1 MAVCQRVCVCV
12 CVCVYCLAIQMGR
25 PSKSRS
31 DTSTNAPYDQ
41 RSTSPVNLSFH
52 AGAGTSGVVEQNGP
66 AAGLEVSAALSQRD
80 VVSQQPDSTAD
91 CSPPSGAG
99 LALSSRKRSTINVL
113 RQLQSQ
119 SAAASHAAVIGK
131 QSSSS
136 ALWPDCGEN
145 VAMIDVAADLRIKR
159 ARHSVQSPVR
169 LVQSLTGTGGVRV
182 ADLSRTGECWSLGDT
197 DSCTAAAA
205 AAVYDTAVASPSVTS
220 SGRRDSVDDD
230 DDDDDEDIVMTR
242 DCATW
247 MTACPPPSSAPAACS
262 VDLRRHITRRSSA
275 DQPAKKL
282 AG

>member
-1 MAVCQRVCVCV
+1 
-12 CVCVYCLAIQMGR
+12 MGR

-41 RSTSPVNLSFH
+41 WSTSPVNLSFH

-66 AAGLEVSAALSQRD
+66 AASLEVSAARSQRD

-91 CSPPSGAG
+91 CSPPSSGAG
-99 LALSSRKRSTINVL
+99 LAVSSRKRSTVNVL

-119 SAAASHAAVIGK
+119 SAAASHAAVVGK

-136 ALWPDCGEN
+136 ALWPDCAEN

-169 LVQSLTGTGGVRV
+169 LVTGPGGVRV
-182 ADLSRTGECWSLGDT
+182 AELSRTGEGWSMGDI

-205 AAVYDTAVASPSVTS
+205 AIYDTAVASPSVTS
-220 SGRRDSVDDD
+220 SGRRDSVDDGDD
-230 DDDDDEDIVMTR
+230 DDDDDEDVVMRAR

-247 MTACPPPSSAPAACS
+247 MTACPPPSSGPAACS